1 MSQNLSKDN
10 SVQFWYTIWRLV
22 IIGNLIS
29 TRQKIDG
36 HITSVGWG
44 SQFVFG
50 EHTNRVINFKAF
62 LKKL

>member
-36 HITSVGWG
+36 HITRVGWG
-44 SQFVFG
+44 SQFVRLWRAYKQSY
-50 EHTNRVINFKAF
+50 HTYRV
-62 LKKL
+62 LL